1 MNRDNQ
7 PTFNVNRKIA
17 NFSDYASNKDSLKK
31 ANLQTKRNSEDQQH
45 IGNFRNEF
53 DPITHKVTQQTPE
66 EIKDKLD
73 AIEEVEN
80 TKESNTI
87 KKFSEDFDWDEVL
100 GKNNTKKEIEND
112 PWTDLEKDMVELAD
126 KYSGK
131 FGVDSYGVAD
141 AMYQI
146 MDTMFQKK

>member
-7 PTFNVNRKIA
+7 PTFNVNRKIV
-17 NFSDYASNKDSLKK
+17 NFSDYGKDKETLKK
-31 ANLQTKRNSEDQQH
+31 ANLQTKHNSEDQQH
-45 IGNFRNEF
+45 IGNDRNEF
-53 DPITHKVTQQTPE
+53 DPITRKVTQVTPE

-100 GKNNTKKEIEND
+100 NKNRNENETD
-112 PWTDLEKDMVELAD
+112 VWSDLEKDMVELAD

-131 FGVDSYGVAD
+131 FGVDSYGIAD
-141 AMYQI
+141 AMYQV
-146 MDTMFQKK
+146 MDSMFQKKK

>member
-7 PTFNVNRKIA
+7 PTFNVNRKIV
-17 NFSDYASNKDSLKK
+17 NFSDYGKDKETLKK
-31 ANLQTKRNSEDQQH
+31 TNLQTKHNSEDQQH
-45 IGNFRNEF
+45 IGNDKNEF
-53 DPITHKVTQQTPE
+53 DPITHKVTQVTPDE
-66 EIKDKLD
+66 LKDKLD

-100 GKNNTKKEIEND
+100 NKNRNENETD
-112 PWTDLEKDMVELAD
+112 VWSDLEKDMVELAD

-141 AMYQI
+141 AMYQV
-146 MDTMFQKK
+146 MDSMFQKKK